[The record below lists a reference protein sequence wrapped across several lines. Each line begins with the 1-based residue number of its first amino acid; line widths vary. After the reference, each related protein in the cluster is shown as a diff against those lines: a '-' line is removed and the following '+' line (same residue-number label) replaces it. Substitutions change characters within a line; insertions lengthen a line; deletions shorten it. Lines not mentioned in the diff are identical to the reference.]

1 MNIIFP
7 QSPFL
12 DAVGRPAREWTQWLQ
27 NPSVQTLTVGTFTVD
42 NVVLN
47 IPLEVKYGGT
57 GLPTI
62 PTDGQLL
69 IGNGTGYTLNTLT
82 AGTGLTIAN
91 SAGAITTSITD
102 TGVVAGSYGSASSV
116 TTLTVNAQGQ
126 LTVAGNVA
134 IAIAASQITS
144 GTLPVV
150 RGGTGANNAAGA
162 RLNLEAAKFAAN
174 SDITSLSGLTGGV
187 STPTFVQ
194 FNTTP
199 TVTPAKG
206 KINWNSVE
214 ETLNIGMDYGVVQQ
228 VGQET
233 YARVENLTGSTLLN
247 GTVVGFAGVGA
258 NNTLSVA
265 PYLADGTTPS
275 LYILGVMT
283 HALPNSGEIGYCTTF
298 GHVGGLDTS
307 AFSVGDILY
316 ASPTVAGAFTNVKPT
331 APDNVIPVAAV
342 LDVDATDGEIFVR
355 PTITQMQY
363 YGVFTKTTDQ
373 SPALVNTEYLLTF
386 DNTQISNGV
395 IIGVTTSQIIVPQS
409 GLYKFDATLQL
420 TSGNSSAKNIWVW
433 FKKNGTAIANSAR
446 IVTSDLNNGYI
457 PITLSESVSLAA
469 NEYVELAFAA
479 DSTSVTVDNVAATA
493 FAPAAPSIILN
504 VTQVQQ

>member
-1 MNIIFP
+1 
-7 QSPFL
+7 
-12 DAVGRPAREWTQWLQ
+12 
-27 NPSVQTLTVGTFTVD
+27 
-42 NVVLN
+42 
-47 IPLEVKYGGT
+47 
-57 GLPTI
+57 
-62 PTDGQLL
+62 
-69 IGNGTGYTLNTLT
+69 
-82 AGTGLTIAN
+82 
-91 SAGAITTSITD
+91 
-102 TGVVAGSYGSASSV
+102 VVAGAYGSASSV
-116 TTLTVNAQGQ
+116 TALTVNAQGQ

-134 IAIAASQITS
+134 IAISASQITS

-150 RGGTGANNAAGA
+150 RGGTGADNAAGA

-174 SDITSLSGLTGGV
+174 SDITSLAGLTGGV

-214 ETLNIGMDYGVVQQ
+214 ETLDIGMDYGVVQQ

-233 YARVENLTGSTLLN
+233 YARVENLTGVTLPN

-265 PYLADGTTPS
+265 PYLADGTSPS

-298 GHVGGLDTS
+298 GHVSGLDTS

-342 LDVDATDGEIFVR
+342 LDVDATNGEIFVR

-363 YGVFTKTTDQ
+363 YGIFAKTADT
-373 SPALVNTEYLLTF
+373 SPAAINTAYPITF
-386 DNTQISNGV
+386 DTTRLSNGV
-395 IIGVTTSQIIVPQS
+395 VIGSPTSRIVVPQS
-409 GLYKFDATLQL
+409 GLYQVSASLQF
-420 TSGNSSAKNIWVW
+420 TSGSGTDKIIWVW
-433 FKKNGTAIANSAR
+433 FRKNGTDIANSAR
-446 IVTSDLNNGYI
+446 LVTVSVNGAYT
-457 PITLSESVSLAA
+457 PLSLAESISFA
-469 NEYVELAFAA
+469 ASDYVELVYAA
-479 DSTSVTVDNVAATA
+479 DNVNVTIDAVPATA
-493 FAPAAPSIILN
+493 FAPAAPAVVLE